1 MQKFFDVAQIV
12 LLTAMGWALLTQWE
26 LNNES
31 RVALAQL
38 RVTNDLAKANFEKA
52 RDILNRIDR

>member
-38 RVTNDLAKANFEKA
+38 RVTNDLAKASFEKA